1 MNENMET
8 AVKCFKERI
17 LTPILYMLEYE
28 DKVDFIC
35 FCDQNIKLKELNEVS
50 GKLTDIL
57 GVPAEVI
64 DIREF
69 SESDRIE
76 ILKNA
81 KLVYAEDPIIEQV
94 FVASMAEDFNNSINK
109 KREMLNRYMSTGS
122 IYLQ

>member
-35 FCDQNIKLKELNEVS
+35 FCDQNIKLKELDEVS

-81 KLVYAEDPIIEQV
+81 KLVYAEDPMIEQI
-94 FVASMAEDFNNSINK
+94 FAASMAEDFNNSIN
-109 KREMLNRYMSTGS
+109 NSTY
-122 IYLQ
+122 ILAYFYVKVNIFM

>member
-64 DIREF
+64 DIRKACICGG
-69 SESDRIE
+69 SD
-76 ILKNA
+76 N
-81 KLVYAEDPIIEQV
+81 
-94 FVASMAEDFNNSINK
+94 
-109 KREMLNRYMSTGS
+109 
-122 IYLQ
+122 